1 MWASFCRARY
11 VGWVAEWLSN
21 LPDTVV
27 EDVVQTFQ
35 ARLENC
41 LMDGMEEM
49 LSRIRQNSYNI
60 EMVFSFF
67 GVNSMLTVVQG
78 FQINSL
84 QFSKCLLFW
93 DEKLPVPVWL
103 TLLKPP
109 RPELSDK
116 PNNSLFSKQPHT
128 PHNYQLPRK
137 PHLSWHFQQQ
147 GSRQRLFTPI
157 RYQTRN
163 LFKSLKDRFED
174 NHSSIK
180 PDLYQLESK
189 AGCPK
194 LEHLNLHCCEN
205 VTEKGLMYV
214 NENLKNLKNL
224 EYQQKSSVLEVI
236 IKWSVRCLARH
247 WVC

>member
-11 VGWVAEWLSN
+11 VEWLSN

-27 EDVVQTFQ
+27 EAVVQSFQ

-49 LSRIRQNSYNI
+49 LSRITQNSYNI

-128 PHNYQLPRK
+128 PHDYQLPRK

-189 AGCPK
+189 VWAFEPALLWECYREGS
-194 LEHLNLHCCEN
+194 H
-205 VTEKGLMYV
+205 
-214 NENLKNLKNL
+214 
-224 EYQQKSSVLEVI
+224 
-236 IKWSVRCLARH
+236 
-247 WVC
+247 VC